1 MSFYTRIDGSTPKRM
16 SFEYRAYQESKD
28 DDPNAYYYYSIP
40 DVALIRK
47 VTVYCDGIVKAPEMY
62 RVTIEIDNFSPVIIG
77 IMDCSQKQIH
87 AQVPSLFK
95 STKRGTC
102 AIMKVYKVEAPL
114 AWKTAGEEF
123 EHFMAALTDKWRVQV
138 MNMVKEGMQQKAIDE
153 NTRVSPVAMN
163 HVFHCLHQ
171 HLRSDQLSLEFQESK
186 KKITQ

>member
-1 MSFYTRIDGSTPKRM
+1 MPKYMR
-16 SFEYRAYQESKD
+16 FNYYKDQESKD
-28 DDPNAYYYYSIP
+28 DDPNAYHHYSIP
-40 DVALIRK
+40 DAASINK
-47 VTVYCDGIVKAPEMY
+47 VTVYCDVSDEIIEAPEMY

-102 AIMKVYKVEAPL
+102 AIMKVYRVEAPL